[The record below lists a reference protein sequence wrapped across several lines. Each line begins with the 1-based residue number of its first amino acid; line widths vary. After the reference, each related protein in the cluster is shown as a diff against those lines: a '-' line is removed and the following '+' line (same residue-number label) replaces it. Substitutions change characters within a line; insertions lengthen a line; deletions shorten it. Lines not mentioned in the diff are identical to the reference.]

1 MGNVEWRNRVSQT
14 VDGVSLASELRQ
26 PGTLDN
32 SRPIVWHFPNN
43 YSGQGP
49 FSAMRTGSW
58 KLIYFHASQKY
69 ELYNL
74 DTDIGEK
81 VNLADKDPA
90 QTATLARQ
98 LGQLLRTRGA
108 LMPTVIKTGKPVP
121 YPGS

>member
-1 MGNVEWRNRVSQT
+1 
-14 VDGVSLASELRQ
+14 
-26 PGTLDN
+26 
-32 SRPIVWHFPNN
+32 
-43 YSGQGP
+43 
-49 FSAMRTGSW
+49 MRTGSW

-108 LMPTVIKTGKPVP
+108 LMPTVNKTGKLVP